1 MNIDS
6 NNNSTVVVIKV
17 ILKFKISRYIAMDS
31 TDAPQIIEHIH
42 KSVTYTPNECRW
54 IPCSARFV
62 SLGKSITITIILLT
76 NNNTNLY

>member
-1 MNIDS
+1 
-6 NNNSTVVVIKV
+6 
-17 ILKFKISRYIAMDS
+17 MDS

-62 SLGKSITITIILLT
+62 SLGNQITITIILL
-76 NNNTNLY
+76 LIIILIYIKVSILMLKEL